1 MRNLHRAIR
10 GLFSPPAWPARYEPA
25 PGHVVFS
32 YDKNYFFADIIRRAR
47 AAHEAAK
54 RNPVANDPNP

>member
-10 GLFSPPAWPARYEPA
+10 ELFSPPAWPARYEPA
-25 PGHVVFS
+25 PGHAVIS
-32 YDKNYFFADIIRRAR
+32 CDRNTFFADIIRRAR

-54 RNPVANDPNP
+54 RNPVADDPNP